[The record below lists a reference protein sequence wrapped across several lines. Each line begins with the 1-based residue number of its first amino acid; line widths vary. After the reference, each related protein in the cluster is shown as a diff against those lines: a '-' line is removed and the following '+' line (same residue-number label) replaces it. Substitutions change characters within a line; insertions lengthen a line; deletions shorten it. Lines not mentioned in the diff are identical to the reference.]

1 MGLCPVN
8 EFKGSPS
15 SSFCLL
21 NVFKSLTHCFQQTVR
36 KMNRFD
42 AWNVHQ
48 RTPGRR
54 KAHRTAGLY
63 SGQKHIRRAPCRA
76 LSHLSRTSDR
86 RKSVRGCSEH
96 TLCLHW
102 GLICL
107 CQSLDDSRSAIA
119 TKGSTELGKPRR
131 KPTKGTKSS
140 VPFKYSISPLN
151 YMLFFHW
158 ALKGAKIPFFTNS
171 QTVIKSRK
179 RKLIK
184 QVLGSLSYPILFFSL
199 VLTS

>member
-1 MGLCPVN
+1 
-8 EFKGSPS
+8 
-15 SSFCLL
+15 
-21 NVFKSLTHCFQQTVR
+21 
-36 KMNRFD
+36 MNRFD
-42 AWNVHQ
+42 AWNIHQ
-48 RTPGRR
+48 GTPARR
-54 KAHRTAGLY
+54 MARRAAGLC
-63 SGQKHIRRAPCRA
+63 SGQKHIRRAPCRG

-86 RKSVRGCSEH
+86 RKSVRGFSEH

-107 CQSLDDSRSAIA
+107 CQSLDDSRSATA

-140 VPFKYSISPLN
+140 VPFKYSISSLN

-158 ALKGAKIPFFTNS
+158 ALKGAKIPKILY
-171 QTVIKSRK
+171 QTVINSGKL
-179 RKLIK
+179 KLINLA
-184 QVLGSLSYPILFFSL
+184 LGSLSYPILFFSL